1 MPDCPA
7 RTDVALAAWT
17 TAFGRLEAQLFATD
31 PARSDRLARQYARR
45 FLAPPVAAK
54 RAPRWSPRGLSALA

>member
-1 MPDCPA
+1 MRDHPA

-17 TAFGRLEAQLFATD
+17 TAFGRLEAQLFSHD
-31 PARSDRLARQYARR
+31 PRESDRLAQRYARR
-45 FLAPPVAAK
+45 FVAPAVPPK